1 MSHIH
6 SFTDIYVPPH
16 LSVNVKGVITPEQ
29 FEELC
34 RANRDLRL
42 ELTSTGELIV
52 MPPTGSRTG
61 IRNAHLTYQL
71 LAWAEKDRRGVTF
84 DSSSGFTLPNN
95 AKRSPDAAWI
105 KRERWDSLTEDEQ
118 EGFAPLCPDFV
129 VEIRSRSDNLPPL
142 ESKMQEYIAN
152 GASLAWLIDP
162 LKHRVYV
169 CTSGGEVVVLENPE
183 IVSGGQLLP
192 GFELRMS
199 QLW

>member
-1 MSHIH
+1 
-6 SFTDIYVPPH
+6 
-16 LSVNVKGVITPEQ
+16 
-29 FEELC
+29 
-34 RANRDLRL
+34 
-42 ELTSTGELIV
+42 

-105 KRERWDSLTEDEQ
+105 KLERWDALTEDEQ

-129 VEIRSRSDNLPPL
+129 VEIRSRSDNFPRLQN
-142 ESKMQEYIAN
+142 KMREYIAN
-152 GASLAWLIDP
+152 GALLAWLIDP
-162 LKHRVYV
+162 LKRRVYV
-169 CTSGGEVVVLENPE
+169 YKPDQGVHVLENPDV
-183 IVSGGQLLP
+183 VSDASLLP
-192 GFELRMS
+192 GFELSMP

>member
-1 MSHIH
+1 
-6 SFTDIYVPPH
+6 
-16 LSVNVKGVITPEQ
+16 
-29 FEELC
+29 
-34 RANRDLRL
+34 
-42 ELTSTGELIV
+42 
-52 MPPTGSRTG
+52 MPPAGSKTGM
-61 IRNAHLTYQL
+61 RNADLTYQL
-71 LAWAEKDRRGVTF
+71 AAWAQKDRSGISF
-84 DSSSGFTLPNN
+84 DSSAGFTLPNR
-95 AKRSPDAAWI
+95 AMLSPDAAWI

-152 GASLAWLIDP
+152 GAMLAWLIDP

-169 CTSGGEVVVLENPE
+169 YARGREVVVLENPE
-183 IVSGGQLLP
+183 VVSGGRLLP

>member
-1 MSHIH
+1 ML
-6 SFTDIYVPPH
+6 SFTDNHLPPH
-16 LSVNVKGVITPEQ
+16 LLVNVKDVIAPEQ
-29 FEELC
+29 FEGLC

-52 MPPTGSRTG
+52 MPPAGSKTGM
-61 IRNAHLTYQL
+61 RNADLTYQL
-71 LAWAEKDRRGVTF
+71 AAWAKKDRSGISF
-84 DSSSGFTLPNN
+84 DSSTGFTLPNR
-95 AKRSPDAAWI
+95 AMLSPDAAWI

-129 VEIRSRSDNLPPL
+129 VEIRSRSDDLPPL
-142 ESKMQEYIAN
+142 ESKMQEYIGN
-152 GASLAWLIDP
+152 GAFLAWLIDP

-169 CTSGGEVVVLENPE
+169 YTSGGEVVVLENPE